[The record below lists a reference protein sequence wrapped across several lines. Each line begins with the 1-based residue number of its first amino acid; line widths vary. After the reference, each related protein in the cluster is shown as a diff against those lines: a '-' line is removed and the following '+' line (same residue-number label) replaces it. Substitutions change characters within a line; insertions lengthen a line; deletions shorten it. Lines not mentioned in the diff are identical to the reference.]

1 MEEIEVKFIYAYY
14 VRCIFEY
21 IPPYSFIGPNK
32 PKQPSNIY
40 EVFLSEKEA
49 LDRKE
54 EIVNK
59 FKSVWHNY
67 TVHLDKSIAMTNN
80 NGETV
85 TLLGFI
91 NTFTTGKNAFLE

>member
-1 MEEIEVKFIYAYY
+1 MEEIEIKFIYAYY
-14 VRCIFEY
+14 VRCIFEFHTNT
-21 IPPYSFIGPNK
+21 INFGNTIK
-32 PKQPSNIY
+32 PSNIN

-59 FKSVWHNY
+59 FKSLWHNY